1 MSFADKVDAGYRK
14 YRNPYHNPN
23 HAADVAQT
31 THFFVCQTGLL
42 NWLSEVEVFAML
54 FAAAIHD
61 FEARFKKMRYFF
73 IILILNHF
81 YRKFQ

>member
-1 MSFADKVDAGYRK
+1 MSFANKLDAGYRK

-61 FEARFKKMRYFF
+61 FEARFGKIIKYFIFKIIKK
-73 IILILNHF
+73 
-81 YRKFQ
+81 